1 MRYGANHLDTPFTT
15 LTWVWPSV
23 SPPPPA
29 GGGGRDSSPWIRGD
43 RFAPPPLG
51 ASQKAVRESL
61 SAMFLASSVPPNVSG
76 RSVIKEKCVRT
87 PKGTKK
93 NMGAPSRSKTLVS
106 NSARSS
112 LRRFPPPWIWK
123 SRLPP
128 PPGSN
133 PQKKHWF
140 DTSSCSRQQGKR
152 VVQTFSNCF
161 SIF

>member
-1 MRYGANHLDTPFTT
+1 MG
-15 LTWVWPSV
+15 LTQCFSA
-23 SPPPPA
+23 PPCR
-29 GGGGRDSSPWIRGD
+29 GGGQGLFPPGSEGTDL
-43 RFAPPPLG
+43 PPPLG